1 MISFAPVIHVV
12 DDDALFRAAISR
24 LLKTC
29 GYAVVLY
36 ESADQFV
43 ENLPSQERGCIL
55 LDLQMPGLNGLDLQE
70 RLRAIDSILPIVFLT
85 GHGDIPMSVR
95 MIKAGAE
102 DVLPKPV
109 SREDLFAAT
118 ERALDRYDEA
128 RAKTTRLNSEK
139 ALVATLTAREKQV
152 FALLVR
158 GKLHKQIA
166 HELGTAERT
175 VKAHRHSIM
184 MKLKVRS
191 LAEAVLIADRVGIT
205 GQDSSHA
212 A

>member
-1 MISFAPVIHVV
+1 MSSFPPVIHVI
-12 DDDALFRAAISR
+12 DDDALFRAAIYR

-29 GYAVVLY
+29 DYAVALY

-55 LDLQMPGLNGLDLQE
+55 LDVQMPGLNGLDLQE

-85 GHGDIPMSVR
+85 GHGNIPMSVR

-109 SREDLFAAT
+109 SKEDLLAAT
-118 ERALDRYDEA
+118 ERALARYDEA
-128 RAKTTRLNSEK
+128 RTKTTRLSSEK
-139 ALVATLTAREKQV
+139 ALIATLTAREKQV

-166 HELGTAERT
+166 HVLGTAERT

-191 LAEAVLIADRVGIT
+191 LAEAVLMADHVGIT

-212 A
+212 T

>member
-1 MISFAPVIHVV
+1 MSSFPPIIHVI
-12 DDDALFRAAISR
+12 DDDALFRTAISR

-29 GYAVVLY
+29 DYAVALY

-55 LDLQMPGLNGLDLQE
+55 LDVQMPGLNGLDLQE

-85 GHGDIPMSVR
+85 GHGNIPMSVR

-109 SREDLFAAT
+109 SKEDLLAAT
-118 ERALDRYDEA
+118 ERALARYDEA
-128 RAKTTRLNSEK
+128 RTKTTRLSSEK
-139 ALVATLTAREKQV
+139 ALIATLTAREKQV

-166 HELGTAERT
+166 HALGTAERT

-191 LAEAVLIADRVGIT
+191 LAEAVLMADHVGIT

-212 A
+212 T